1 MEGPAAGSHGS
12 AQAGRAGSEPQS
24 RQMLLRADESRV
36 QLSGTHPQVMAKFG
50 NTTSTLVTTTSTQ
63 VVLEIRY
70 GTLTVVSFDVQR
82 LFPAF
87 QPFSAAD
94 VRADGHMGVYRLR
107 PPGFE
112 VSLLRYAHAV
122 PVRWRISPRH
132 RPKHR

>member
-1 MEGPAAGSHGS
+1 MEVPRPVVPDLDLRAGRCFS
-12 AQAGRAGSEPQS
+12 AQTSH
-24 RQMLLRADESRV
+24 ES
-36 QLSGTHPQVMAKFG
+36 
-50 NTTSTLVTTTSTQ
+50 NC
-63 VVLEIRY
+63 
-70 GTLTVVSFDVQR
+70 
-82 LFPAF
+82 

-122 PVRWRISPRH
+122 PVRWRIPPRH